1 MKVRLFDIL
10 DLKRPLARAAR
21 DFDWTE
27 VVNLFPEA
35 TNEGM
40 TAARVW
46 VLASMIVLGDVMG
59 LSEGEILSRWPEN
72 PYWQAFSGY
81 EHFQW
86 ETPVTETDCHA
97 FRRYLDAA
105 RSARLAAIAKSIRD
119 SKPLERKLT
128 SPVEANL
135 DSSGD
140 AALALRK
147 VHFIQPQTVSVYKAP
162 TRPDFHSSVKQAYTK
177 AATIL
182 KKVAPETAQDPA
194 PAGPKETATDLPA
207 QEKAPTSTAKK
218 DEGKNTQPGKDT
230 AKDAAKG
237 ALPKNADDKVAPAQK
252 PDEPQKAEAEATPTN
267 PSEVAPETDATEFIS
282 VQSKPEPFTQT
293 YSALARRMAI
303 PQPVSQVFEAPQKTE
318 APAAQVSAPSA
329 APVQPPASFPSPQSN
344 PFGSTPEPAFVPS
357 PAQIQAMFRTT
368 VAKPK
373 EEASASTASPFA
385 VQIQDSTKKQA
396 PVAPAG
402 SPRFDDSTPKV
413 IRAAAGEPIK
423 MEVVVSGDEPLKYQW
438 EQWDDIKGIS
448 LPIEGCTEPSLTIAM
463 EPDDSML
470 AFQCRVSNQ
479 AAPDGVVSRTFFAKR
494 VTNSQRDQNSFG
506 EKFDPKLFNSGRV

>member
-10 DLKRPLARAAR
+10 DLKRPLASAAR

-105 RSARLAAIAKSIRD
+105 RSARLASIAKSIRD

-128 SPVEANL
+128 SPVEANM

-147 VHFIQPQTVSVYKAP
+147 LHFIQPQTVSVYKAP

-182 KKVAPETAQDPA
+182 KKVAPETTQDPA
-194 PAGPKETATDLPA
+194 PTAPEETATDLSA
-207 QEKAPTSTAKK
+207 QEQAPASTAKK
-218 DEGKNTQPGKDT
+218 EGGKDAQPGKDS
-230 AKDAAKG
+230 AKG
-237 ALPKNADDKVAPAQK
+237 ALPKNATDKGAPAQK
-252 PDEPQKAEAEATPTN
+252 PDEPQKAEATPTN
-267 PSEVAPETDATEFIS
+267 PTEVAPETDGTELIS

-293 YSALARRMAI
+293 YSALARRMQI
-303 PQPVSQVFEAPQKTE
+303 PLPVSPVFEASQNTE
-318 APAAQVSAPSA
+318 APAAQVSSPLA
-329 APVQPPASFPSPQSN
+329 ASVYPPSPSSAPPSN

-373 EEASASTASPFA
+373 EEALNSKGSPFA
-385 VQIQDSTKKQA
+385 VQIQDSSKKQA

-413 IRAAAGEPIK
+413 IRATAGEPIK

-448 LPIEGCTEPSLTIAM
+448 LPIEGCAEPSLTIAM
-463 EPDDSML
+463 EPDDTML

-494 VTNSQRDQNSFG
+494 VTNSQREQNSFG

>member
-1 MKVRLFDIL
+1 
-10 DLKRPLARAAR
+10 
-21 DFDWTE
+21 
-27 VVNLFPEA
+27 
-35 TNEGM
+35 
-40 TAARVW
+40 
-46 VLASMIVLGDVMG
+46 MG

-72 PYWQAFSGY
+72 PYWQAFSGF

-119 SKPLERKLT
+119 SKPLARKLT

-177 AATIL
+177 SATIL
-182 KKVAPETAQDPA
+182 KKVATETTQDTA
-194 PAGPKETATDLPA
+194 PAAPEEAA
-207 QEKAPTSTAKK
+207 AKAPEKEQATASAAKK
-218 DEGKNTQPGKDT
+218 EGWKGALPEQDSTKD
-230 AKDAAKG
+230 
-237 ALPKNADDKVAPAQK
+237 ALPKNAADKGPPAQK
-252 PDEPQKAEAEATPTN
+252 QDEPQKAEAEATP
-267 PSEVAPETDATEFIS
+267 PPPAEVAPESDGAEFIS
-282 VQSKPEPFTQT
+282 VQSKPDSFPQT
-293 YSALARRMAI
+293 YSALARRMAV
-303 PQPVSQVFEAPQKTE
+303 PQAAAQVFEAPQKTE

-329 APVQPPASFPSPQSN
+329 ASVYPSSSSPAPQSP
-344 PFGSTPEPAFVPS
+344 PFGSTPEPAYVPS

-368 VAKPK
+368 VAKPR
-373 EEASASTASPFA
+373 EAPPAPTASPFA
-385 VQIQDSTKKQA
+385 VQIQDSSKKQA
-396 PVAPAG
+396 TVTPAG

-448 LPIEGCTEPSLTIAM
+448 LPIEGCTDPFLTIAM
-463 EPDDSML
+463 EPDDTML
-470 AFQCRVSNQ
+470 AFQCRVSNR
-479 AAPDGVVSRTFFAKR
+479 AAPEGVVSRTFFAKR
-494 VTNSQRDQNSFG
+494 VTNSQKEQNSFG

>member
-10 DLKRPLARAAR
+10 DLKRPLASAAR

-59 LSEGEILSRWPEN
+59 LSEGEILTRWPEN

-105 RSARLAAIAKSIRD
+105 RSARLASIAKLIRD

-128 SPVEANL
+128 SPVEANM

-147 VHFIQPQTVSVYKAP
+147 LHFIQPQTVSVYKAP
-162 TRPDFHSSVKQAYTK
+162 TRPDFHSSVKQAYAK

-182 KKVAPETAQDPA
+182 KKVEPESVPEPA
-194 PAGPKETATDLPA
+194 PTAPKENAADLPA
-207 QEKAPTSTAKK
+207 SEQAPAATAKK
-218 DEGKNTQPGKDT
+218 DGANDAQPGKDS
-230 AKDAAKG
+230 AKV
-237 ALPKNADDKVAPAQK
+237 ALPKNADAKGAPAQK
-252 PDEPQKAEAEATPTN
+252 PDEPQKTEAEATPPD
-267 PSEVAPETDATEFIS
+267 PSEIAPETGTSEFIS
-282 VQSKPEPFTQT
+282 IQSKPESFTQT
-293 YSALARRMAI
+293 YSALARRMPI
-303 PQPVSQVFEAPQKTE
+303 PLPVSPVLEAPPKTE
-318 APAAQVSAPSA
+318 APAAQASAPLA
-329 APVQPPASFPSPQSN
+329 ASIYPPSPSTSSPSN
-344 PFGSTPEPAFVPS
+344 PFGSNPEPAFVPS

-373 EEASASTASPFA
+373 EEAPNSKASPFA
-385 VQIQDSTKKQA
+385 VQIQDSSKKQA

-402 SPRFDDSTPKV
+402 CPRFDDSTPKV

-423 MEVVVSGDEPLKYQW
+423 MEVIVSGDEPLKYQW

-463 EPDDSML
+463 EPDDTML

-479 AAPDGVVSRTFFAKR
+479 AAPEGVVSRTFFAKK
-494 VTNSQRDQNSFG
+494 VTNSQKDQNSFG